1 MKNKIVLAYSGG
13 LDTSYCVRHFTH
25 DKGMEVH
32 AVLANNGGF
41 DQAEIKNIKE
51 RAFYLGAAT
60 FEEVDI
66 TEEYYERCIKYMLFG
81 NIKRMD
87 TYPLSVSSERMFQ
100 ALAIARY
107 ANQHSI
113 TNVAH
118 GSTGAGN
125 DQVRFDLVFKT
136 MIPGVTIHTPIRD
149 EKLSRQYEIDFLKEA
164 GLVWD
169 SERSI
174 YSVNKGI
181 WGTSI
186 GGKETLTSHLPL
198 PDEAYPSQPVKEEPI
213 KIAIG
218 FDKGQPKS
226 LNGDTYN
233 SPTDLIKKLNSIGNA
248 YAIGRDIHVGD
259 TIIGIKGRVAFE
271 AAAALILIDAHTLL
285 EKHVLTKH
293 QIYWKKQLGD
303 WYGMMLH
310 EGNYMEP
317 SMRWIE
323 SFLEHSQEHVTGEV
337 NLTLHPYRY
346 TLDGI
351 NSEND
356 LMSVGSGVYGEENK
370 AWTADD
376 AKGFIH
382 MLSIPLQ
389 NYYQLHHE
397 NLDNEKN

>member
-13 LDTSYCVRHFTH
+13 LDTSYCVRYFSHEL
-25 DKGMEVH
+25 GMEVH

-41 DQAEIKNIKE
+41 EKEEIQKIKDK
-51 RAFYLGAAT
+51 AIFLGAAT
-60 FEEVDI
+60 FTEVDI
-66 TEEYYERCIKYMLFG
+66 TEEYYEKCIKYMLFG

-107 ANQHSI
+107 ANQFNI
-113 TNVAH
+113 THVAH

-136 MIPGVTIHTPIRD
+136 FIPGVTIHTPIRD
-149 EKLSRQYEIDFLKEA
+149 QKLSRQYEIDTLKEA
-164 GLVWD
+164 GLEWD
-169 SERSI
+169 SEKSVYSI
-174 YSVNKGI
+174 NKGI

-186 GGKETLTSHLPL
+186 GGKETLTSHLAL
-198 PDEAYPSQPVKEEPI
+198 PDEAYPSQPTKDHSTKI
-213 KIAIG
+213 KIG
-218 FDKGQPKS
+218 FHKGQPTT
-226 LNGDTYN
+226 LNGKSFP
-233 SPTDLIKKLNSIGNA
+233 SPIDLIKELNQLGNA

-271 AAAALILIDAHTLL
+271 ASAALILIDAHTLL

-293 QIYWKKQLGD
+293 QIYWKKQLAD

-310 EGNYMEP
+310 EGNYIEP
-317 SMRWIE
+317 SMRWVE
-323 SFLEHSQEHVTGEV
+323 SFLDQSQEFVSGEV
-337 NLTLHPYRY
+337 HLTLHPYRY

-351 NSEND
+351 ESEHD
-356 LMSVGSGVYGEENK
+356 LMSVGSGVYGEENN
-370 AWTADD
+370 AWSSHD

-382 MLSIPLQ
+382 MMSIPLQ
-389 NYYQLHHE
+389 NYYQLHR
-397 NLDNEKN
+397 EKLEQ